1 MATLGD
7 MIVQRRRAAALTQ
20 RELAELVGLS
30 VGAVRDIEQGRTRR
44 PHPRSLRRLAAAL
57 GLSDDELL
65 RTAEPATAFR
75 VNVLGPLRAVLGDR
89 DVELGSPK
97 QRTVLGLL
105 ALSPNAEVHR
115 ESIVD
120 TIWGGRSPDGAVP
133 LLHTYV
139 SGLRRALNSG
149 VPEGER
155 RNPLVSR
162 GPHYQLVVTDEE
174 LDLLEFR
181 AHVRAGDFASALRL
195 VRGAPVA
202 DLDSLHELPQTT
214 AIRFEHTAAVL
225 GYADAALAR
234 GESADVLPHLRGL
247 AETEALDTG
256 VQARLMLA
264 LAATGQTSLALRH
277 YDLVRKRLA
286 DELGLSPDQVLVDA
300 HERVLRGSPVV
311 VRRGPAQLPADTADF
326 TGRATEVAQLRELL
340 ESATSATPVCAITG
354 TGGVGKTTLAVHV
367 AHRVRARFPDGQLY
381 LDLRGASPA
390 PTPPSEA
397 LAEMLRALGVPP
409 EDLPTS
415 ETERAALFRTRLA
428 ELRMLVVLDNARDP
442 AQVRSLLPGS
452 ASCAVLIT
460 SRHRMAILPG
470 VRTWDLAPLA
480 EAEAAALL
488 CRVAGIP
495 LESPDATTVARLCG
509 GLPLAMRVTGARA
522 TEPGGLTAL
531 AGKLAADPLSELE
544 VDDVSVTA
552 GFRLSVDLLDGDTA
566 RLFRCFG
573 LLDGPDLPVPV
584 AARLLGGTEAEAEAA
599 LERLHRVNLVE
610 RTDDRYA
617 THDLLKAYARKRG
630 EATDPRATRLAATRR
645 ALAWYLATAR
655 RGGELV
661 QPFTGRGDGGADD
674 EPGLGLDSLEQGK
687 RWVSSERVNLFA
699 VARQALLV
707 PELAD
712 LGLHLV
718 RALSWAFGMEWHSD
732 QWEQIL
738 RLACDVSRDRDDASS
753 RRYFVATLAL
763 SVSSHDM
770 IASRALNEEVV
781 ELARAAGDEKSEAHA
796 LINLGVTCHVLGEVA
811 DAVDCYERARVI
823 GQEHDLRVEGYALA
837 NLAASNRELGHLDR
851 AARYNQESID
861 VARELGDRYLE
872 LQAVDDLACTRRA
885 AGDYPAA
892 LVAHEAALLLT
903 AELGGS
909 PLHEGT
915 VSMSIGMTRLA
926 LGEPAAA
933 IDMTAKA
940 VRCFEAVG
948 DRLRLG
954 QALHLLGQAHHQMGD
969 VPSARTYLRRALAV
983 LDPLEVP
990 DAEEARTLLDSL

>member
-20 RELAELVGLS
+20 RELASLVGLS

-44 PHPRSLRRLAAAL
+44 PHPQSLRRLASAL

-65 RTAEPATAFR
+65 RLAEPATAFR
-75 VNVLGPLRAVLGDR
+75 LSVLGPLRAALGDR
-89 DVELGSPK
+89 VVDLGPPQ

-105 ALSPNAEVHR
+105 ALSPNTEVHR

-120 TIWGGRSPDGAVP
+120 AIWAGRSTDGAVP
-133 LLHTYV
+133 LIHTYV
-139 SGLRRALNSG
+139 SGLRRALNTG

-155 RNPLVSR
+155 RTPLVSR
-162 GPHYQLVVTDEE
+162 GPHYQLVVADEE

-181 AHVRAGDFASALRL
+181 AHVRDEDFASALRL

-202 DLDSLHELPQTT
+202 DLDCLHELPQTT
-214 AIRFEHTAAVL
+214 AIRFEHIAAVL

-247 AETEALDTG
+247 AETEALNTG
-256 VQARLMLA
+256 VHARLMLA
-264 LAATGQTSLALRH
+264 LAATGQTGLALRH
-277 YDLVRKRLA
+277 YDLVRRRLA
-286 DELGLSPDQVLVDA
+286 AELGLSPDQVLVDA
-300 HERVLRGSPVV
+300 HERILRGSPVV

-326 TGRATEVAQLRELL
+326 TGRAAEVAQLRELL
-340 ESATSATPVCAITG
+340 ASATSATPVCAITG

-367 AHRVRARFPDGQLY
+367 AHRVRERFPDGQLY

-397 LAEMLRALGVPP
+397 LAEMLRALGVSPG
-409 EDLPTS
+409 DLPTS

-428 ELRMLVVLDNARDP
+428 ESRTLVVLDNARDP

-460 SRHRMAILPG
+460 SRHRMAVLPG
-470 VRTWDLAPLA
+470 VRAWDLAPLA
-480 EAEAAALL
+480 DDEAAALL

-495 LESPDATTVARLCG
+495 PESPDATTVARLCG

-531 AGKLAADPLSELE
+531 AGKLAADPLSELA

-552 GFRLSVDLLDGDTA
+552 GFRLSVDLLDDGPA
-566 RLFRCFG
+566 HLFRCLG

-584 AARLLGGTEAEAEAA
+584 AARLLGGTETEAEAA
-599 LERLHRVNLVE
+599 LASLHRVNLVN
-610 RTDDRYA
+610 RADGRYA
-617 THDLLKAYARKRG
+617 AHDLLRMYARLRAV
-630 EATDPRATRLAATRR
+630 ETDPSATRLASLRR
-645 ALAWYLATAR
+645 VLAWYLATAR
-655 RGGELV
+655 RGCELV
-661 QPFTGRGDGGADD
+661 EPFTGRGAGGADD
-674 EPGLGLDSLEQGK
+674 EPGLELDSREQGE
-687 RWVSSERVNLFA
+687 RWVSSERVNLLA
-699 VARQALLV
+699 LTRQALLV

-718 RALSWAFGMEWHSD
+718 RAQSWVFGLVRYNE

-738 RLACDVSRDRDDASS
+738 WLANDVSRDRDDARS
-753 RRYFVATLAL
+753 RRSIVAALAL
-763 SVSSHDM
+763 SVSCHDL
-770 IASRALNEEVV
+770 IASRVLNEEVV
-781 ELARAAGDEKSEAHA
+781 ELARTAGDHKSEAHA
-796 LINLGVTCHVLGEVA
+796 LINLGVTCHQLGEPA

-823 GQEHDLRVEGYALA
+823 GHEHDRRIEGYALA
-837 NLAASNRELGHLDR
+837 NLAASNRELGYLDR
-851 AARYNQESID
+851 AAEYNQQAIDLAGES
-861 VARELGDRYLE
+861 GDRHLE
-872 LQAVDDLACTRRA
+872 FQAIDDLACTLRA

-892 LVAHEAALLLT
+892 LAAHEAALRVIG
-903 AELGGS
+903 ELGGD
-909 PLHEGT
+909 PLHEGP
-915 VSMSIGMTRLA
+915 VLMSIGVTRLA
-926 LGEPAAA
+926 LGEPAAVL
-933 IDMTAKA
+933 DVTAKA

-954 QALHLLGQAHHQMGD
+954 QALHLLGQAHHRLGD
-969 VPSARTYLRRALAV
+969 IPSARSHLRRAVAILT
-983 LDPLEVP
+983 PLKVP
-990 DAEEARTLLDSL
+990 DAEAAKTLLDGL